1 MDMMMMMMI
10 MSNKKK
16 NTEKL
21 KLTEEQTE
29 KLMLGAAFSSH
40 VLTDYMHV

>member
-1 MDMMMMMMI
+1 

-21 KLTEEQTE
+21 KPTEEQTE
-29 KLMLGAAFSSH
+29 KLKLGAAFPSH
-40 VLTDYMHV
+40 VLTDYMHVY

>member
-1 MDMMMMMMI
+1 
-10 MSNKKK
+10 MSNKKE

-21 KLTEEQTE
+21 KLTEEHIE
-29 KLMLGAAFSSH
+29 KLMLGAAFSAH

>member
-1 MDMMMMMMI
+1 
-10 MSNKKK
+10 MSNKRI
-16 NTEKL
+16 NTENI

>member
-1 MDMMMMMMI
+1 

-16 NTEKL
+16 KTEKI

-29 KLMLGAAFSSH
+29 KLMLGAAFSSL

>member
-1 MDMMMMMMI
+1 

-29 KLMLGAAFSSH
+29 KLMWGKVGGGG
-40 VLTDYMHV
+40 VLPFHHTS

>member
-1 MDMMMMMMI
+1 

-16 NTEKL
+16 NTEKI
-21 KLTEEQTE
+21 KLTEEQIE
-29 KLMLGAAFSSH
+29 KLMLGTAFSSH

>member
-1 MDMMMMMMI
+1 

-16 NTEKL
+16 KKTEKL
-21 KLTEEQTE
+21 KMTEEQIE

-40 VLTDYMHV
+40 VLTDYMYV

>member
-1 MDMMMMMMI
+1 

-16 NTEKL
+16 NTEKF

-29 KLMLGAAFSSH
+29 KLMLGVGGGGAFSSH
-40 VLTDYMHV
+40 VFTDYMHV

>member
-1 MDMMMMMMI
+1 

-16 NTEKL
+16 NTEKE
-21 KLTEEQTE
+21 LTEEQTY
-29 KLMLGAAFSSH
+29 KLILGAVFSSH

>member
-1 MDMMMMMMI
+1 

-21 KLTEEQTE
+21 KKNWRTNR
-29 KLMLGAAFSSH
+29 KANAGGAAFSSH

>member
-1 MDMMMMMMI
+1 

-16 NTEKL
+16 KTEKL

-29 KLMLGAAFSSH
+29 KLAEEQTEKLMRGLPFPHTS
-40 VLTDYMHV
+40 